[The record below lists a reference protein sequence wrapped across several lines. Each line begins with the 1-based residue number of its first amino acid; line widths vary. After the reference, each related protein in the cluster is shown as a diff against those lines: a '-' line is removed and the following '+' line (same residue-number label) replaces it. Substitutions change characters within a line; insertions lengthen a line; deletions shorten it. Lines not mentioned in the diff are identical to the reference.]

1 MPDNNSE
8 NSDKIEKIYRI
19 IEFEIDNANN
29 QISLSKKDNINF
41 ILLLFALIGFFVFIP
56 ADTFFYHWIPNG
68 IWMTIVLMGSIAA
81 FSVYLYYYLS
91 KGKFKNES
99 VSNAG
104 DKEECELCD
113 SSMLC
118 KNIDDPTRKEK
129 IQNYVY
135 SVLIDNFSLF
145 YSAVI
150 YTSFFFFLSS
160 MITYSYLT
168 TSKEITPSF
177 QNNSWITLFFI
188 LILIVYILLYFRHSA
203 LVKKG
208 NFKKY
213 LSELAIFSI
222 VIFIFS
228 VVTVI
233 YGFYFQIPPFI
244 PITNTPQFSTL
255 LFEHLQII
263 PSVPLSWIV
272 TLYTLVIGLV
282 LLEFFFSSKYIDR
295 INRKLDELLILKYKI
310 DRYNLGI
317 SPDLNIEN
325 VLRTLSK
332 QKIHP
337 PDYVIAGGILSIPV
351 PLQFGRCE
359 ETFYSA
365 LEDKPIGDTGTLQ
378 K

>member
-1 MPDNNSE
+1 MPDDYSE

-29 QISLSKKDNINF
+29 QITLSKKDNINF

-68 IWMTIVLMGSIAA
+68 IWMTIVLMGSVGA
-81 FSVYLYYYLS
+81 FSVYLYYCFS
-91 KGKFKNES
+91 KGKFNKES
-99 VSNAG
+99 TSNDS
-104 DKEECELCD
+104 DKEKCELCD
-113 SSMLC
+113 SFTIC
-118 KNIDDPTRKEK
+118 KNIEDPTRKEK

-135 SVLIDNFSLF
+135 SVLLDNFSLF

-150 YTSFFFFLSS
+150 YTSFFFFFSS
-160 MITYSYLT
+160 MITYYYFT
-168 TSKEITPSF
+168 ASKEIIPSF
-177 QNNSWITLFFI
+177 QNNSWISFLFI
-188 LILIVYILLYFRHSA
+188 LNLIVYIWLYFRHST
-203 LVKKG
+203 LVKNG

-213 LSELAIFSI
+213 LSELAIYSI
-222 VIFIFS
+222 GIFFFS
-228 VVTVI
+228 VVTAI
-233 YGFYFQIPPFI
+233 FGLFFQIPPFI
-244 PITNTPQFSTL
+244 QITDTPQFSHR

-282 LLEFFFSSKYIDR
+282 LLEFFFSSKYVES

-310 DRYNLGI
+310 DRYQLGV
-317 SPDLNIEN
+317 SPSLNVEN

-337 PDYVIAGGILSIPV
+337 PNYVIAGGILSVPV

-359 ETFYSA
+359 ETFYSS
-365 LEDKPIGDTGTLQ
+365 LEDIPVGEMETLQ